1 MVKLYFYKIDASYSS
16 LSHTCATVECL
27 LLDKEDVSNDKQE
40 ILSYKDGIHFKTQ
53 DNYGHIGDYR

>member
-27 LLDKEDVSNDKQE
+27 LLDKDNITTEYQE
-40 ILSYKDGIHFKTQ
+40 ILSFKKGIPLKTQ
-53 DNYGHIGDYR
+53 DQYGRIR